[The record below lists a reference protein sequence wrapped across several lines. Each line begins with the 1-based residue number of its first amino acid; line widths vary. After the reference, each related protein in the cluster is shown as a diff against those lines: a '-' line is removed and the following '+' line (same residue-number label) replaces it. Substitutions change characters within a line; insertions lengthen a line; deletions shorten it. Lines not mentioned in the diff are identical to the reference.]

1 MWLEEIKLV
10 ARPLASQRAMK
21 CSRNVIN
28 AGVDYQPL
36 RTDFITVPPGQRDPV
51 HATAKKPKKRRK
63 EKKREKKFRQLNGIA
78 KRLSVQPKLDHF
90 VKS

>member
-36 RTDFITVPPGQRDPV
+36 RTDFITVPPPGNETPFMPR
-51 HATAKKPKKRRK
+51 PKSLRK
-63 EKKREKKFRQLNGIA
+63 EEKKRKG
-78 KRLSVQPKLDHF
+78 KRNSAN
-90 VKS
+90 